1 MHIVIT
7 RPKEDS
13 TQLFENLNKLGH
25 ITTHLPVIK
34 IKKIET
40 KKINLENYDA
50 VIFTSSNAIR
60 FINIEKFNIKMKC
73 FCVGSSTELTAKQ
86 VGFVNT

>member
-13 TQLFENLNKLGH
+13 LFLIERFQKLGH
-25 ITTHLPVIK
+25 MVTHLPVIK
-34 IKKIET
+34 VERLETEKIT
-40 KKINLENYDA
+40 FQNYKA

-60 FINIEKFNIKMKC
+60 FLNVDKFDSKINVIA
-73 FCVGSSTELTAKQ
+73 LAK
-86 VGFVNT
+86 